1 MRETGTPVVERRT
14 VYPSVD
20 DEFGVLG
27 GKLQHAVESTLA
39 EEMEE
44 ERGEAAD
51 EEPAVR
57 VPEAAMQPGQPGD
70 HTAGDELGS
79 PQVDHDHAPFLD
91 QPVEPP
97 AQLVQLGLV
106 EQALQS
112 LQDDHPH
119 APDLPQVQLGGLTPG
134 LDSLSSHDTP
144 SCIRV
149 D

>member
-1 MRETGTPVVERRT
+1 MRGTGTSVVERWALH
-14 VYPSVD
+14 PSVD
-20 DEFGVLG
+20 DDFGVLG
-27 GKLQHAVESTLA
+27 GELQHPVESTLA

-57 VPEAAMQPGQPGD
+57 VSEAAVQPGQPGD

-97 AQLVQLGLV
+97 A
-106 EQALQS
+106 
-112 LQDDHPH
+112 
-119 APDLPQVQLGGLTPG
+119 
-134 LDSLSSHDTP
+134 
-144 SCIRV
+144 
-149 D
+149 